1 MSVKSEVG
9 FLADEEAVIGLPL
22 RIVVSLVIGMTAL
35 ASIVSLITS
44 VGVFSQ
50 PLVVSVSPMLGTV
63 SGNGSQNV
71 SFAVVVMDRAGHRI
85 DAATVIL
92 SGLGGAGIGRTN
104 ASGST
109 WVQLPV
115 SLQEGVWEG
124 YLDVSVSAVA
134 HPRYW
139 QEAMVKIVRES

>member
-1 MSVKSEVG
+1 MSLKSEVG
-9 FLADEEAVIGLPL
+9 FLVDEDAVIGLPL
-22 RIVVSLVIGMTAL
+22 RIVVSLVIGMAAL
-35 ASIVSLITS
+35 ASIVSFMTS
-44 VGVFSQ
+44 TGVFSQ
-50 PLVVSVSPMLGTV
+50 PLVVSVSPMLGTI
-63 SGNGSQNV
+63 SGNSSQNV
-71 SFAVVVMDRAGHRI
+71 SFVVAVTDRTGHCI

-104 ASGST
+104 VSGRT

-124 YLDVSVSAVA
+124 YLDVSVSAPA
-134 HPRYW
+134 HPRYR